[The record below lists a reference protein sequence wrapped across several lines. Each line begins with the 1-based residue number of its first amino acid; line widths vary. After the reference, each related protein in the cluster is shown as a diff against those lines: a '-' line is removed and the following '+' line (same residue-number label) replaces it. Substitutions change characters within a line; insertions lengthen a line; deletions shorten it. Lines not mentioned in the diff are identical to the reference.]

1 MNELNSYLVALS
13 QSQSYN
19 CNMNTET
26 LNTILTIVM
35 LLPMMLVPVFGIIN
49 LIVTHKQDQ
58 RALFGPV
65 HDDQYQSK

>member
-49 LIVTHKQDQ
+49 FIITYKQEQ
-58 RALFGPV
+58 RILFGSV
-65 HDDQYQSK
+65 HDDRYRTK